1 MPDTEFKEDESD
13 HENIGILR
21 NESRRIRGTMNN
33 FDSSAFM
40 TYRLW
45 TRHLED
51 LMQTLVLAL
60 YALSWVAAIFLATD
74 SLRMAINANMT
85 VDIN

>member
-40 TYRLW
+40 TYRL
-45 TRHLED
+45 
-51 LMQTLVLAL
+51 
-60 YALSWVAAIFLATD
+60 
-74 SLRMAINANMT
+74 
-85 VDIN
+85 